1 MVLSGARWTALG
13 LFCAAAAAF
22 WQATKL
28 SRWGFDGPG
37 PGLYPQVI
45 AALCMALSL
54 LVLAL
59 EKGDPAPAAADDDD
73 EAVARYDM
81 AGPQER
87 RTFHLYLLALVVLVL
102 GCWFAGFIITSMAVT
117 IIAMR
122 FAEGVSWRATLIT
135 AVAIAM
141 SSVILF
147 GWLLQVSLPEGPPDL
162 AFRALLRHGG
172 LL

>member
-1 MVLSGARWTALG
+1 MTISGARWTALG
-13 LFCAAAAAF
+13 LFCAAAAAL

-45 AALCMALSL
+45 ATICMALAL

-59 EKGDPAPAAADDDD
+59 DKGDPAPVATDDD

-87 RTFHLYLLALVVLVL
+87 RTFHLYLLALAVLVA
-102 GCWFAGFIITSMAVT
+102 GSWFAGFIVTSLAVT
-117 IIAMR
+117 IISMR

-135 AVAIAM
+135 AAVIAL
-141 SSVILF
+141 SGVILF
-147 GWLLQVSLPEGPPDL
+147 GWLLQVSLPEGPADL